1 MATLSSIG
9 IGSGLDANSIIT
21 QLVALERR
29 PIEQLR
35 SEASRI
41 DARLSSYGR
50 IQSALDAL
58 RSAARGLADASTW
71 RAASA
76 TSADPTAIG
85 VSASSNSAPGSY
97 AVQVNALAA
106 AQMNAT
112 SAVPSAQT
120 AIGQGTLTIEI
131 GRWADDL
138 SSFTAKDGSAPI
150 SISIGPGEDTLEKI
164 RDKIN
169 GTSDIGVRAS
179 IVNDASGARLVLQA
193 RDSGVESGFRVQVAD
208 DDGNNN
214 DDSGLSRLAYD
225 PPGGATASTRTQA
238 GRNASATINGLSVES
253 PGNVFANVIDGVSLT
268 VAKVTTDAIDVTVA
282 RDTASMRKAIDG
294 FVGAYN
300 DLVRLVRDQTKYDPE
315 SKSAGTLQGD
325 RTAIGLLSQLRSS
338 LGETSSASSVFG
350 RLTDI
355 GLSIQTDGTLKISEG
370 AINESFT
377 RLDELQRFFA
387 GDGEAAGSSGL
398 AVRLRSLTDQLLAD
412 SGPMSSR
419 QESLRQLKSMN
430 SKRQATIEDRIA
442 LTEQRLR
449 AQYQALDA
457 SMAKLNNLSGY
468 VAQQITNWNKSKA

>member
-9 IGSGLDANSIIT
+9 IGSGLNANSIIS

-29 PIEQLR
+29 PIEQLKT
-35 SEASRI
+35 EAGRI
-41 DARLSSYGR
+41 DAKLSSFGR

-58 RSAARGLADASTW
+58 RSAARTLADTSTW

-76 TSADPTAIG
+76 TSADPAAIG
-85 VSASSNSAPGSY
+85 VTASANSAPGSY

-112 SAVPSAQT
+112 SAVADSAT
-120 AIGQGTLTIEI
+120 PIGQGTLTFEV

-138 SSFTAKDGSAPI
+138 SSFTPKDGTAPV

-169 GTSDIGVRAS
+169 ATQDIGVRAS
-179 IVNDASGARLVLQA
+179 IVTDASGARLVLQS
-193 RDSGVESGFRVQVAD
+193 RDSGAASGFRVQVAD
-208 DDGNNN
+208 ADGNGG

-225 PPGGATASTRTQA
+225 PPGGAAANARTQA

-253 PGNVFANVIDGVSLT
+253 PSNVFANVIDGVSLT
-268 VAKVTTDAIDVTVA
+268 LAKVTTGSVDVTVA
-282 RDTASMRKAIDG
+282 RDTASMRKSIDG
-294 FVGAYN
+294 FVSAYN
-300 DLVRLVRDQTKYDPE
+300 DLVRLVREQTRYDPE
-315 SKSAGTLQGD
+315 SKNAGTLQGD
-325 RTAIGLLSQLRSS
+325 RTAIGLLSQLRAS
-338 LGETSSASSVFG
+338 LGESSSASSVFG

-355 GLSIQTDGTLKISEG
+355 GLSVRTDGTLEVSGSALDAGFAK
-370 AINESFT
+370 
-377 RLDELQRFFA
+377 LDELQRFFTV
-387 GDGEAAGSSGL
+387 DSEAAGSSGL
-398 AVRLRSLTDQLLAD
+398 AARMRRLTDQLLAD

-430 SKRQATIEDRIA
+430 GKRQATLEDRIA
-442 LTEQRLR
+442 LTEERLR

-457 SMAKLNNLSGY
+457 SMARLNNLSGY
-468 VAQQITNWNKSKA
+468 VSQQITNWNKSTG